1 MIALYIIL
9 ALVVGAGLGWWIA
22 RLRGTRG
29 EDPIRKHPSG
39 MEESDP
45 YRLCETIFTGAE
57 SAFFNAL
64 RPLIPQSCT
73 LLAKIRFA
81 DLLTVTYGAGDR
93 GLAHARAGSRSIDFL
108 ICDLA
113 HRPQLAI
120 ILGEGDDPRSREF
133 IQRVCEKI
141 GLTMIRV
148 PAQQHYSVEEMNALL
163 ARLPAIQG

>member
-1 MIALYIIL
+1 MNALYIIL
-9 ALVVGAGLGWWIA
+9 ALAAGLGIGWWLA
-22 RLRGTRG
+22 RRRWKPA

-57 SAFFNAL
+57 AAFFNTL
-64 RPLIPQSCT
+64 HPLIPHGHT

-81 DLLTVTYGAGDR
+81 DILAVTYGAGDR

-108 ICDLA
+108 ICDSA
-113 HRPQLAI
+113 HLPRLAI
-120 ILGEGDDPRSREF
+120 ILGEGDDPRSRDF
-133 IQRVCEKI
+133 IHRVCEKI

-148 PAQQHYSVEEMNALL
+148 PAHQHYSAEEMSALL
-163 ARLPAIQG
+163 SYLTTAA

>member
-1 MIALYIIL
+1 VIVLYIIL
-9 ALVVGAGLGWWIA
+9 ALVVGLGIGWWLA
-22 RLRGTRG
+22 RLRWKPA

-57 SAFFNAL
+57 TAFFNAL

-108 ICDLA
+108 ICDTA

-133 IQRVCEKI
+133 IQRVCDKI
-141 GLTMIRV
+141 GLAMIRV
-148 PAQQHYSVEEMNALL
+148 PARQSYSAEEMGALL
-163 ARLPAIQG
+163 SRISAN